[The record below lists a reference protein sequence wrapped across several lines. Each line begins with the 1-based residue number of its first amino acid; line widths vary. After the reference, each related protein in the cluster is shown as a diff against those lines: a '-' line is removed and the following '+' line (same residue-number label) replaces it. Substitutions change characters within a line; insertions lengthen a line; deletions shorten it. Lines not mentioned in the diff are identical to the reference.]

1 MSIITLTS
9 DFGTTDHRIAAIK
22 GKILSLNKDATL
34 VDITHDIHAYN
45 LGQTAYI
52 VGNCYHHFPAGS
64 VHIISVDSFFR
75 KDRKCILY
83 KADAHYFLAAD
94 NGVLSLIFH
103 DIKPEEIYEITF
115 SNRFDDEV
123 TFTSL
128 DIFAPAAVHLI
139 SGGLPEVIGRKI
151 KTAKQLSFPKP
162 GTTDNIIIGEVMY
175 IDNFGNVVT
184 NISRK
189 LLNEQM
195 KGYERFEIK
204 FRSTTITKIFE
215 RYTDVVSDW
224 KRENEFHGH
233 KAAIFN
239 ESGMLELTI
248 YKGNKHN
255 GARTLFGL
263 NFGDSIMIEMFKE

>member
-9 DFGTTDHRIAAIK
+9 DFGTTDHRVAAIK
-22 GKILSLNKDATL
+22 GKILSLNQDAKI
-34 VDITHDIHAYN
+34 VDITHEIHAYN
-45 LGQTAYI
+45 LGQTAYTL
-52 VGNCYHHFPAGS
+52 GNCYHFFPEGS

-83 KADAHYFLAAD
+83 KADGHYFIAAD
-94 NGVLSLIFH
+94 NGVLSLIFSE
-103 DIKPEEIYEITF
+103 IKPEAVYEITF
-115 SNRFDDEV
+115 NNRFDDEV
-123 TFTSL
+123 LFTSV
-128 DIFAPAAVHLI
+128 DVFAPAAVHLI
-139 SGGLPEVIGRKI
+139 NGGLPEVIGRKT
-151 KTAKQLSFPKP
+151 KTAKQLSYPKP
-162 GTTDNIIIGEVMY
+162 GTTDNLMIGEVMY

-189 LLNEQM
+189 IFDEHM
-195 KGYERFEIK
+195 KGYDRFEIK
-204 FRSTTITKIFE
+204 FRSTTISKIFA
-215 RYTDVVSDW
+215 RYTDVVTDW

-255 GARTLFGL
+255 GAKTLFGL
-263 NFGDSIMIEMFKE
+263 NFGDSIMIEFFKD

>member
-22 GKILSLNKDATL
+22 GKILSLNSDAKII
-34 VDITHDIHAYN
+34 DITHDIHAYN
-45 LGQTAYI
+45 LAQTAY
-52 VGNCYHHFPAGS
+52 VLGNSYQFFPPGS
-64 VHIISVDSFFR
+64 VHIISVDSFFH
-75 KDRKCILY
+75 KDRRCILY
-83 KADAHYFLAAD
+83 KAEGHYFLAAD

-103 DIKPEEIYEITF
+103 ETKPESIYEITF
-115 SNRFDDEV
+115 NNRFDDEV

-139 SGGLPEVIGRKI
+139 NGGLPEVIGRKM
-151 KTAKQLSFPKP
+151 KSAKQQSFPRP
-162 GTTDNIIIGEVMY
+162 SMSENMMIGEVMY

-184 NISRK
+184 NISKK
-189 LLNEQM
+189 LFDEQM
-195 KGYERFEIK
+195 KGYDRYEIK
-204 FRSTTITKIFE
+204 FRSTKISKIFH

-255 GARTLFGL
+255 GAKTLFGL
-263 NFGDSIMIEMFKE
+263 NFGDSIMIEFFKE